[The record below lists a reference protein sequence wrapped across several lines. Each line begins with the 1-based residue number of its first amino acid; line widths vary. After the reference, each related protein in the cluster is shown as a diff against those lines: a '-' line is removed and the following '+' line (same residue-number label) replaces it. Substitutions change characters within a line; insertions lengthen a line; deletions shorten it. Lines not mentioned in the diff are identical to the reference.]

1 MQRFL
6 QRVWRNFVTE
16 DRTPNLVDDSTREL
30 ERLLH
35 KTILKVTDDLE
46 NLRFNTAIAA
56 LIECN
61 NELVQMQSIPRGV
74 GRVFLLLLAP
84 FAPHIAEEI
93 WEICQFSEHQ
103 LSSES
108 FPIGDPEK
116 AKDDEITIAVQ
127 ILGKMRGTVQ
137 VPTSATDEEVEVFAK
152 LDPKIARRLEGHEI
166 RRVIVVPQRLINF
179 II

>member
-1 MQRFL
+1 
-6 QRVWRNFVTE
+6 
-16 DRTPNLVDDSTREL
+16 LVDGLTPEL
-30 ERLLH
+30 EKLQH

-56 LIECN
+56 LIEFN
-61 NELVQMQSIPRGV
+61 NELVQMESVPKEV

-93 WEICQFSEHQ
+93 WEICQFSEHE
-103 LSSES
+103 LSDER
-108 FPIGDPEK
+108 FPTGDPEK

-127 ILGKMRGTVQ
+127 IQGKMRGTIQ
-137 VPTSATDEEVEVFAK
+137 VPASATDEEMKMAAK
-152 LDPKIARRLEGHEI
+152 SDPKIAKRLEGNEI
-166 RRVIVVPQRLINF
+166 RRVIIVPQRLINF